1 MHVQFVHAVGSMV
14 LSGYN
19 STRSIMKTLA
29 SIMYT
34 CSYMKSQPCNS
45 NCSKITAVSVTYN
58 VIIIK
63 IHFRINFNFLKP
75 QDLHM

>member
-1 MHVQFVHAVGSMV
+1 MYVCPICTCSWVNGIKW
-14 LSGYN
+14 LYN
-19 STRSIMKTLA
+19 SKRSIMKTLA

-45 NCSKITAVSVTYN
+45 NCSKITAISVTYN

-63 IHFRINFNFLKP
+63 IHFKI
-75 QDLHM
+75 